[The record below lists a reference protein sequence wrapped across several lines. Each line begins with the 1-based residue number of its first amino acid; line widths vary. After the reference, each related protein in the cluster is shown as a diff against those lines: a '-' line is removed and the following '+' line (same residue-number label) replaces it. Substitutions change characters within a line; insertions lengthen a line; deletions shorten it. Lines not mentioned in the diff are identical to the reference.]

1 MLLLIKSLSFFS
13 SIFLLCG
20 IANYNY
26 NWTKQIVFHNKK
38 LISSSRPNPR
48 RSEKIKLNFYFH
60 TFKGIHKTLM
70 HGTGMVKQYS
80 ASSFFTPKEN
90 WFNLFHANVPPHLE
104 TIKLIYIIYWFLYE
118 VRKLAWKTL
127 NLSKPLFSML
137 TW

>member
-1 MLLLIKSLSFFS
+1 MQLS
-13 SIFLLCG
+13 
-20 IANYNY
+20 
-26 NWTKQIVFHNKK
+26 
-38 LISSSRPNPR
+38 
-48 RSEKIKLNFYFH
+48 E
-60 TFKGIHKTLM
+60 M

-80 ASSFFTPKEN
+80 ASSFFTPKDN

-118 VRKLAWKTL
+118 VRKLAWKRL